1 MYKLFKKGLQGKV
14 LTVIGTFAFF
24 CSTSNSFADTNA
36 CLAIRT
42 VKKPQ
47 ISTIDGWKRFHSVQG
62 ECSISL
68 PSPPEH
74 VKQIMPLSEEGYNLR
89 YDVYVAAHER
99 KAVYMLLVAQYP
111 AFITQSHAEMSLE
124 SFLNG
129 LITQNPENKLIFADL
144 IDFQGYKALDFFIQA
159 RGSYF
164 KGRAVMANNNLYL
177 LAMECDGKN
186 YADHHFKHFIKSFE
200 LKNK

>member
-1 MYKLFKKGLQGKV
+1 MFKLFKKGLRGRALAAV
-14 LTVIGTFAFF
+14 GSLALL
-24 CSTSNSFADTNA
+24 CSAGGSFGGAKAYLAVKTAQPQVKAAD
-36 CLAIRT
+36 
-42 VKKPQ
+42 
-47 ISTIDGWKRFHSVQG
+47 SWKRFHSVQG

-68 PSPPEH
+68 PSSPEH
-74 VKQIMPLSEEGYNLR
+74 VKQIMPLSDEGHNLR

-111 AFITQSHAEMSLE
+111 PIVNQAHAEMSLE

-144 IDFQGYKALDFFIQA
+144 TEVQGYKALDFFIQA
-159 RGSYF
+159 RGTFF

-186 YADHHFKHFIKSFE
+186 YLEDHFTHFITSFE
-200 LKNK
+200 LKK